1 MIFALGFLAAT
12 LIALLIIP
20 AINARADRL
29 ARRRAEAL
37 FPLSISELT
46 AEKGHLRAEFA
57 VQQVRLERKADE
69 ALAVKQ
75 QTLEEMGRRAVR
87 LEALERDLSD
97 RDSAI
102 ARVEADLA
110 EIRAQFAASGEEL

>member
-1 MIFALGFLAAT
+1 MVETAMIFALGFLAAT

-46 AEKGHLRAEFA
+46 AEKDHLRADFA
-57 VQQVRLERKADE
+57 VQQGPPRA
-69 ALAVKQ
+69 Q
-75 QTLEEMGRRAVR
+75 GRRGPR
-87 LEALERDLSD
+87 GEA
-97 RDSAI
+97 
-102 ARVEADLA
+102 ADA
-110 EIRAQFAASGEEL
+110 